1 MPSEVFS
8 IFWLLKKEG
17 VEGCEDKAN
26 EMRNVLEK
34 FPYFRRSEGHERE
47 VKQKLCGLLLQSGI
61 KDAHKIAELAQYA
74 MRVIKGGA
82 R

>member
-1 MPSEVFS
+1 
-8 IFWLLKKEG
+8 
-17 VEGCEDKAN
+17 
-26 EMRNVLEK
+26 MRNVLEK

-61 KDAHKIAELAQYA
+61 KDAHKITELAQYA
-74 MRVIKGGA
+74 MRVIKGGT